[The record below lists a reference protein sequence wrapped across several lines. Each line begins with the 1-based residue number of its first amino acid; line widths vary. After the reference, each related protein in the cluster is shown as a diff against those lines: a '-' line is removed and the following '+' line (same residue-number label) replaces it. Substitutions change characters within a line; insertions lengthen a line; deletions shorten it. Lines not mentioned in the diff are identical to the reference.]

1 MNFKEIFD
9 EEIKNKNGMYLN
21 YTVVEQSNYFLLGLV
36 KLIYL
41 LPKEGNRQDENHW
54 KGEVISSLRFLLSEF
69 GGVKSKDELLSKF
82 YEQLPSCLIKINKKI
97 SKDYSNLIKYITEE
111 QLKTVAD
118 KFFPLLVDWLFNSFI
133 DIRKCSTVNE
143 KNIKVNNCCKEFIN
157 KITEEI

>member
-41 LPKEGNRQDENHW
+41 LPKEENSQDENHW
-54 KGEVISSLRFLLSEF
+54 KCEVASSLRFLLSEF
-69 GGVKSKDELLSKF
+69 GGVKSKVEELLSKF
-82 YEQLPSCLIKINKKI
+82 YEQLPNCLIKINKKI
-97 SKDYSNLIKYITEE
+97 SKDYSSLIKYITEE

-133 DIRKCSTVNE
+133 DIRKCPTVNE
-143 KNIKVNNCCKEFIN
+143 KKYKS
-157 KITEEI
+157 K